1 MSSLLSLEDSHYRS
15 RHLHELVREQQDSGG
30 CGPHGPWN
38 HRAGSRIA
46 LSSFPG
52 GRNAIAAA
60 EDGGG
65 YRNDEQP
72 NAVRCGLLLRGQ
84 LLRNDGVWS
93 ETVLSS

>member
-1 MSSLLSLEDSHYRS
+1 MSSLLSLEDSHHRS
-15 RHLHELVREQQDSGG
+15 RHLHELVCEQQDSGG
-30 CGPHGPWN
+30 RRPHGSWN
-38 HRAGSRIA
+38 RRAGSRIA

-52 GRNAIAAA
+52 GRNAITAA

-72 NAVRCGLLLRGQ
+72 HAVRCGLLLCWQ

-93 ETVLSS
+93 RTALSS